1 MYLQKVP
8 SSRED
13 LMGLNT
19 EKYAFDKAVN
29 SSFVYESPLGMDYLL
44 YCMLIALFIQ
54 EKTVEHIL
62 RRSIFC
68 FNCFKKK
75 EKCNRN
81 REKHLKEGRSI
92 DRCQVL
98 LFFFKTAFPC
108 PVMTL

>member
-1 MYLQKVP
+1 MYLQRVP

-54 EKTVEHIL
+54 DSKERLCSTFCVH
-62 RRSIFC
+62 RFFVSIASR
-68 FNCFKKK
+68 KK
-75 EKCNRN
+75 RN
-81 REKHLKEGRSI
+81 VTEIVKNISKKGARSI
-92 DRCQVL
+92 DVRYSYFSSKL
-98 LFFFKTAFPC
+98 HFRAL
-108 PVMTL
+108 

>member
-54 EKTVEHIL
+54 QKCSTFCVH
-62 RRSIFC
+62 RFFVSIASR
-68 FNCFKKK
+68 KK
-75 EKCNRN
+75 RN
-81 REKHLKEGRSI
+81 VTEIVKNISKKGARSI
-92 DRCQVL
+92 DVRYSYFSSKL
-98 LFFFKTAFPC
+98 HFRAL
-108 PVMTL
+108 